1 MNLQHV
7 ADFIALVKDPAE
19 FEKKLKMLQEEQDR
33 LNMAIE
39 TIGKASK
46 LDALRKTVEKRQVE
60 LEQEFEYK
68 NKLIEDQ
75 LKMQLDNIEK
85 ANAILKEE
93 RQKVQEQL
101 HLAEQK
107 LEEAKKIQESFQGR
121 EKELRKLEEEA
132 VRKQAKLDS
141 QVTEYTI
148 KLDKLKSVML

>member
-141 QVTEYTI
+141 QVAEYTI